1 MNFSQRSPLLW
12 HECCGAAATG
22 MLAHFTIPGL
32 SPKTRPPADLCTGRA
47 RRRRLGGPD
56 HSGRPRAPH
65 TRAGGGRPQLRHQ
78 RARVLPW
85 REGVEKPRPL
95 PTPQPLVFASDGPS
109 IHTYLHRIRGLGG
122 LYPARLSGGA
132 APAPAPHQPL
142 PCSAARPLSLEPR
155 SDGLRGRGGE
165 GACVPCRARARA
177 FGLTPPCRK
186 PPQSQ
191 PTRAQARAP
200 MRWADIER
208 FPTDAG
214 GQAALGV
221 RFRGIRVLDSEDDS
235 DDHAGGHAAASEQQ
249 APAQAPNAP
258 HGRLL
263 SLFVRPLSLPRCPA
277 ALLLLRQAALP
288 RTFLSGEGGGGLG

>member
-1 MNFSQRSPLLW
+1 
-12 HECCGAAATG
+12 
-22 MLAHFTIPGL
+22 
-32 SPKTRPPADLCTGRA
+32 
-47 RRRRLGGPD
+47 
-56 HSGRPRAPH
+56 
-65 TRAGGGRPQLRHQ
+65 
-78 RARVLPW
+78 
-85 REGVEKPRPL
+85 
-95 PTPQPLVFASDGPS
+95 
-109 IHTYLHRIRGLGG
+109 
-122 LYPARLSGGA
+122 
-132 APAPAPHQPL
+132 
-142 PCSAARPLSLEPR
+142 
-155 SDGLRGRGGE
+155 
-165 GACVPCRARARA
+165 
-177 FGLTPPCRK
+177 
-186 PPQSQ
+186 
-191 PTRAQARAP
+191 

-221 RFRGIRVLDSEDDS
+221 RFRGIRVLDSKDDS